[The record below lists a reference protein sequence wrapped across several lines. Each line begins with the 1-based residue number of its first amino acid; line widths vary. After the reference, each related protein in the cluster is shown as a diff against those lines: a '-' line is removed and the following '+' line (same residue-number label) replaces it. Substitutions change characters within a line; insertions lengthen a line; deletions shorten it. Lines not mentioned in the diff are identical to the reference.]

1 MFKELKMSV
10 DFFNYGSSNPNL
22 PHLKASKRLFLD
34 LQRSDWR
41 EILAWLV
48 EMLRTK

>member
-1 MFKELKMSV
+1 MFKKLKMSL
-10 DFFNYGSSNPNL
+10 DFFNCGSSDPNI

-41 EILAWLV
+41 ESLAWLV
-48 EMLRTK
+48 EMLRSK